1 VGEKKVQELKRIVA
15 KYSPTGD
22 EPDFSEKLDE
32 FLAGAMKFVTHT
44 LTLVCLALGIEPEM
58 EEFEE
63 FTGSLIED
71 LTEKLNEAWAEMRRR
86 GAVIG

>member
-1 VGEKKVQELKRIVA
+1 MVQELKSVVT

-44 LTLVCLALGIEPEM
+44 LTLVCLALGIEPET

-71 LTEKLNEAWAEMRRR
+71 LAERLSKAWAEMERRK
-86 GAVIG
+86 AVIG